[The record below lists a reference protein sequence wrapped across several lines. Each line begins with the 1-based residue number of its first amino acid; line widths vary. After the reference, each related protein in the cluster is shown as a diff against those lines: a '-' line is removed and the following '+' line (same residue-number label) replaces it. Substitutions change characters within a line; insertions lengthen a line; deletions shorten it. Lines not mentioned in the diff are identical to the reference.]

1 MSLRSPV
8 AWPVLE
14 LLDQELGIAS
24 SEPAPETSPLPA
36 DALFMASCDVFLT
49 RDSPDCFTLTL
60 KHRGHVSAIR
70 LTAGI
75 DENGEASLLALVE

>member
-14 LLDQELGIAS
+14 LLDQELGLAPN
-24 SEPAPETSPLPA
+24 EPEPEQEPLPA

-49 RDSPDCFTLTL
+49 RDAADAFTLTL
-60 KHRGHVSAIR
+60 KHRGHVSEVR
-70 LTAGI
+70 LTAAVDGC
-75 DENGEASLLALVE
+75 GALTLSAFVA